1 MAMGKIVPGVG
12 ALAAGGALDAGGADD
27 VRPGGRGWP
36 GAVQTASVQGVV
48 AVADQSE
55 PAGT

>member
-1 MAMGKIVPGVG
+1 MAIGKIDRVLAPLPRVARAMPAGPMR
-12 ALAAGGALDAGGADD
+12 AAG
-27 VRPGGRGWP
+27 RPGLA